1 MDGSIKQTEYRADEQ
16 IKLLTALEAQA
27 RRTNELL
34 YAMLN
39 REQRKGFDAA
49 SPAEPAGE
57 PA

>member
-1 MDGSIKQTEYRADEQ
+1 MDGSIKQAEYRADEQ

-39 REQRKGFDAA
+39 REQRKGFDA
-49 SPAEPAGE
+49 SLPAEPTGE
-57 PA
+57 PV

>member
-1 MDGSIKQTEYRADEQ
+1 MDGNIKQAEYRADEQ
-16 IKLLTALEAQA
+16 IKLLAALESHA

-49 SPAEPAGE
+49 SPTEPAGI
-57 PA
+57 PQ